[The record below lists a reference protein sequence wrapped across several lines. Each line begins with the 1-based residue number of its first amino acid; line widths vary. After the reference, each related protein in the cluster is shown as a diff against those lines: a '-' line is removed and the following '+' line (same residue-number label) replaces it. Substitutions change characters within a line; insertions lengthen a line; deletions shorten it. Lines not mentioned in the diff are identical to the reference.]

1 MQASKMK
8 IFGSASRYVQGR
20 GAIDELG
27 QHIAKIGTH
36 ALILGQEFP
45 INLIGK
51 RIVASLE
58 AAKVEV
64 AAVDSSVTM
73 CTYPTIDALVEL
85 GKKNKANVV
94 LGVGGGVAVDT
105 GKAVAHKLGI
115 PVASI
120 PTQCATNADA
130 SALSVIYTEKHE
142 WLEYLFYPKNPD
154 LVLVDPEVL
163 ATAPAKFTVWGMG
176 DALAAN
182 VEAKACVAQPNAAS
196 LLNGRP
202 TAAASWLGDLCES
215 NLLQYGYRAYRD
227 LSKKLVTP
235 FVERI
240 FESIKLLSSL
250 CAESAGLAAAHA
262 IHNGLTFIHGVNSNH
277 GEIVA
282 FCVNVQKILEN
293 KKPKDIEPL
302 MAWQHK
308 LGLPITLEE
317 LGKIDVKELPTAA
330 EKACDPKDSMGNMP
344 IRVTPGMVHDAI
356 LAADNWGHEYHDT
369 H

>member
-1 MQASKMK
+1 MK
-8 IFGSASRYVQGR
+8 IFGSTSRYVQGR

-27 QHIAKIGTH
+27 QHIVQIGKH
-36 ALILGQEFP
+36 ALILGQELP
-45 INLIGK
+45 INLVGK
-51 RIVASLE
+51 RIEKSLE
-58 AAKVEV
+58 EAKVDV
-64 AAVDSSVTM
+64 AVVDSSVTM
-73 CTYPTIDALVEL
+73 STYPTIDALVEL
-85 GKKNKANVV
+85 GKKNNADVV

-105 GKAVAHKLGI
+105 GKAVAHKLNV

-202 TAAASWLGDLCES
+202 TAAASWLGDLCEN
-215 NLLQYGYRAYRD
+215 NLLHYGYRAYQD

-240 FESIKLLSSL
+240 FESIKLISSL

-262 IHNGLTFIHGVNSNH
+262 IHNGLTFIHGVNANH

-282 FCVNVQKILEN
+282 FCVIVQKILEN
-293 KKPKDIEPL
+293 REPQEIEPFI
-302 MAWQHK
+302 AWEHK
-308 LGLPITLEE
+308 LGLPITLEQ
-317 LGKIDVKELPTAA
+317 LGKIDVKEIPIAA

-344 IRVTPGMVHDAI
+344 IRITPGMVHDAI
-356 LAADNWGHEYHDT
+356 LAADNWGHEYSDSQ
-369 H
+369 